1 MVVGM
6 EELLVTVVTSV
17 IVVSGVTV
25 IHRVLPFRALKARK
39 PRLAFFPKYVARVT
53 KSLAELE
60 LTLER
65 LEFKKTGDCIYERGK
80 VYGDFSAKSIKIRVV
95 LDKANAAVRVSAS
108 WMVFFDTGDL
118 WLITTEI
125 IDDQA
130 ND

>member
-25 IHRVLPFRALKARK
+25 IHRVLSFRALKARK

-60 LTLER
+60 LTLEK
-65 LEFKKTGDCIYERGK
+65 LEFKKL
-80 VYGDFSAKSIKIRVV
+80 VLHSA
-95 LDKANAAVRVSAS
+95 DAN
-108 WMVFFDTGDL
+108 
-118 WLITTEI
+118 
-125 IDDQA
+125 
-130 ND
+130 